1 MNPLYEILMTEEVD
15 DYIASLDEHAMT
27 NKEVKQQL
35 KRLYYQLE
43 LLEQLGTRAPK
54 KICRYLRDDLWELRP
69 GDDRIIFFRLAKRY
83 DRLAA
88 HLLKK
93 VTEDACTGNPY
104 SITKKTTMGKRFF
117 ITLKVYS

>member
-27 NKEVKQQL
+27 NKEAKKQL

-69 GDDRIIFFRLAKRY
+69 GDDRIIFFVWQNGTIV
-83 DRLAA
+83 
-88 HLLKK
+88 LLHKK

-117 ITLKVYS
+117 ITLKIYS

>member
-15 DYIASLDEHAMT
+15 DYIASLDERAMT
-27 NKEVKQQL
+27 NKEAKQQL

-69 GDDRIIFFRLAKRY
+69 GDDRIIFFVWQNGTII
-83 DRLAA
+83 
-88 HLLKK
+88 LLHTFSKK
-93 VTEDACTGNPY
+93 SQKTPVQEIRTALR
-104 SITKKTTMGKRFF
+104 KKQQWEKDFSSR
-117 ITLKVYS
+117 